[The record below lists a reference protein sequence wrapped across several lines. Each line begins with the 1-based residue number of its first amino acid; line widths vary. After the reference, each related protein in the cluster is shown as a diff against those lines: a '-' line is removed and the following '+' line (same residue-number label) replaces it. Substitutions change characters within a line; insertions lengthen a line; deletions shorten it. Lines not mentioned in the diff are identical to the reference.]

1 VPDQHVV
8 EVLGLV
14 RRRSAVERSKPIDD
28 RSGFLSGAELRVVEG
43 QDAVEPYAQPTIAG
57 GIG

>member
-1 VPDQHVV
+1 VPDRHVV

-28 RSGFLSGAELRVVEG
+28 RRGFISGAELRDVEG
-43 QDAVEPYAQPTIAG
+43 QDAVEPSAQPAIAG